1 MLGVEAAVPVDLCV
15 IEAEAAVLLVDFDVQ
30 VRVAG
35 EELVAEGAVGVSV
48 ADPVGL
54 VDDGADGGV
63 LVEEDGGD
71 EVFVGE
77 VLVAEV
83 QVGWRVVSGRLV
95 CRCWFLKDGTD
106 VPTWPMML
114 NPEGTSSCSAS
125 GSIALMISS
134 DFSSVILFNTILVS
148 CTYIQ

>member
-1 MLGVEAAVPVDLCV
+1 MLGVEAAVPVDLGV
-15 IEAEAAVLLVDFDVQ
+15 IEAEAAVLLVDLDVQ

-35 EELVAEGAVGVSV
+35 EELVAEGAVGVPV
-48 ADPVGL
+48 ADFVGF

-83 QVGWRVVSGRLV
+83 QVGWRAVAGRLV
-95 CRCWFLKDGTD
+95 CRFWFLKDGTTD

-125 GSIALMISS
+125 GSIAVMISS
-134 DFSSVILFNTILVS
+134 KFL
-148 CTYIQ
+148 

>member
-1 MLGVEAAVPVDLCV
+1 MLGVEAAVPVDLGV
-15 IEAEAAVLLVDFDVQ
+15 IEAEAAVLLVDLDVQ

-35 EELVAEGAVGVSV
+35 EELVAEGAVGVPV
-48 ADPVGL
+48 ADFVGF

-83 QVGWRVVSGRLV
+83 QVGWRVVAGRLV
-95 CRCWFLKDGTD
+95 CRFWFLKNGDRGRTD
-106 VPTWPMML
+106 VADDA
-114 NPEGTSSCSAS
+114 ES
-125 GSIALMISS
+125 GGNFVLLGFWEYSGHDII
-134 DFSSVILFNTILVS
+134 
-148 CTYIQ
+148 